1 MWILGGTLP
10 PVRLSVLRISVDPV
24 RLPRSRPPLNML
36 GGGEWWVGR
45 ERIVGIMIVIVI
57 ERTGLGSVTR
67 DGSRTSDAR
76 AHPMVR
82 TSLSRPR
89 LNLSNELVTSYD
101 ESYKR

>member
-45 ERIVGIMIVIVI
+45 ERMVGIMV
-57 ERTGLGSVTR
+57 ELTSGLRSDTGWTL
-67 DGSRTSDAR
+67 D
-76 AHPMVR
+76 
-82 TSLSRPR
+82 
-89 LNLSNELVTSYD
+89 EL
-101 ESYKR
+101 